1 MWVIKLNLSI
11 LLKNK
16 DFFFFFFFFFGLY
29 FSVMDYVLVF
39 EYKLFSFNSVDLFYI
54 VYLDKVCFFFISVVL
69 FISSVV
75 ILYSI
80 DYMGLSTSS
89 IRFFFLILLFIFSM
103 FLMILSPNLLSILLG
118 WDGLGLISYCLVIYY
133 SSLGSYFAGL
143 ITCLINRLGD
153 IGLLIFISWSFSY
166 GSWHFFF
173 YNNFYSSFFVYVLV
187 FSCFTKS
194 AQVPFSSWLP
204 AAMAAP
210 TPVSALVHSSTLVT
224 AGVYLLIRF
233 FMGLNSFFFFF
244 FFFGLFTMFFSSFSA
259 IFEFDLKSIIAL
271 STLSQLGLMVSC
283 LFSGYVNLSFFHL
296 ISHAMFKS
304 LLFLCAGIFIYY
316 MGDNQDIRYMGSVCK
331 FLPFTTSCFNISSFA
346 LCGVPFLS
354 GFYSKDF
361 IVEIYVFGFFNIFC
375 FIIYYFCLGLTVVYS
390 FRLFYYSMICDCKLI
405 CFSYLYEDLNLMSIS
420 IYMLVFFSLFT
431 GCMFMWLMD
440 YDMDFVFLPLY
451 IKLIS
456 FFSFIFGLWFGFEL
470 LSFSL
475 YFFWIGFFHFNGYM
489 WFMFSYSLYLYSY
502 FYYVVGMGFTL
513 MSWGEF
519 YGGYGIS
526 VCFYKLSDLL
536 YFFMTNGFKIFLLS
550 YFIWFFIM
558 I

>member
-1 MWVIKLNLSI
+1 MMKMNYYLCW
-11 LLKNK
+11 
-16 DFFFFFFFFFGLY
+16 FFFFFFLY
-29 FSVMDYVLVF
+29 FSFNGLCFSMMDYVLVF
-39 EYKLFSFNSVDLFYI
+39 EYNLVSFNSVDFLYI
-54 VYLDKVCFFFISVVL
+54 VYLDKICFFFISVVL
-69 FISSVV
+69 FISSMV
-75 ILYSI
+75 ILYSL
-80 DYMGLSTSS
+80 DYMGLSLSS
-89 IRFFFLILLFIFSM
+89 VRFFFLILLFIFSM
-103 FLMILSPNLLSILLG
+103 FLMIMSPNLLSILLG

-133 SSLGSYFAGL
+133 SSLSSYFAGL

-166 GSWHFFF
+166 GSWHFFL
-173 YNNFYSSFFVYVLV
+173 YNSYYSSFFVYILV
-187 FSCFTKS
+187 FSSFTSS

-244 FFFGLFTMFFSSFSA
+244 FFFGLFTMFFSSFCA
-259 IFEFDLKSIIAL
+259 IFEFDLSSIIAL
-271 STLSQLGLMVSC
+271 STLSQLGLMISC
-283 LFSGYVNLSFFHL
+283 LFSGYVDLSFFHL

-354 GFYSKDF
+354 GFYSSDF
-361 IVEIYVFGFFNIFC
+361 IVEVYIFNMFNMFSFFV
-375 FIIYYFCLGLTVVYS
+375 YYFCLGMTVVYS
-390 FRLFYYSMICDCKLI
+390 FRLFYYSMIFDCKFI
-405 CFSYLYEDLNLMSIS
+405 SFSFFYEDLNLMSIS

-440 YDMDFVFLPLY
+440 YDLDFVFLPLY
-451 IKLIS
+451 VKLMS
-456 FFSFIFGLWFGFEL
+456 FFSFFFGLWFGFEL
-470 LSFSL
+470 FKFSF
-475 YFFWIGFFHFNGYM
+475 YFFFISFYYFNGYM
-489 WFMFSYSLYLYSY
+489 WFINSYSFY
-502 FYYVVGMGFTL
+502 FYKCFYYLINSGFSF
-513 MSWGEF
+513 MSWGEY
-519 YGGYGIS
+519 YGGYGFS
-526 VCFYKLSDLL
+526 YYFYKLVDFL
-536 YFFMTNGFKIFLLS
+536 YIVFTNSFNIFLLS
-550 YFIWFFIM
+550 FFIWFFIM